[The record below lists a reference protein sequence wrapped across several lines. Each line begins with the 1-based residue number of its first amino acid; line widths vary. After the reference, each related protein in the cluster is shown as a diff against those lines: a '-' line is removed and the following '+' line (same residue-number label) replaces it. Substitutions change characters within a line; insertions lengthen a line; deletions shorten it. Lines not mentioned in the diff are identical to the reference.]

1 MGEHDKKSIVWDH
14 IAVYA
19 PGTTWHQKVALF
31 ADGPVVK
38 VLEPAR
44 EAITKALSVKS
55 PL

>member
-1 MGEHDKKSIVWDH
+1 MGRSLLERLLRKTINSQFKPWN
-14 IAVYA
+14 
-19 PGTTWHQKVALF
+19 QKTALF

-44 EAITKALSVKS
+44 DAITKALSAKS

>member
-1 MGEHDKKSIVWDH
+1 MGEHDRKSIVWDH

-19 PGTTWHQKVALF
+19 PGATWNPTPALF

-44 EAITKALSVKS
+44 EAIAKALSGKWGH
-55 PL
+55 